1 MRVDSV
7 VVFYVCFFNNSTE
20 GSISVCCFD
29 IDPRNV
35 LFIQTLLQG
44 KEMGYNRGNHYED
57 LQVGAYFDSRSG
69 G

>member
-1 MRVDSV
+1 MSAFLITVQKVASLSV
-7 VVFYVCFFNNSTE
+7 V
-20 GSISVCCFD
+20 SIL